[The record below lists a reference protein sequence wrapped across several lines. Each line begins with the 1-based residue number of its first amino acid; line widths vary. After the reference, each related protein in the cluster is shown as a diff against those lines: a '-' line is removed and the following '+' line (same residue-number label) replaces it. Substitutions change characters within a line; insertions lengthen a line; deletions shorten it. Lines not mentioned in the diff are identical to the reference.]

1 MMPPSP
7 PRVYLVTGPSQ
18 EVDLPAR
25 AASAMRGLPPG
36 SVAVQLRVPGAS
48 GRELLAQAR
57 ALQVVVRDGGQLLI
71 VNDRVDVAIAAGADG
86 VHLPSAGISPA
97 DARRLLG
104 AGRLVGVSCHSASDV
119 SRALAGGA
127 DFATFGPVFETP
139 SKRAHGAPV
148 GLEQLAVAAR
158 LGLPLLGLGG
168 VDLSNASAVVA
179 AGAWGLAAIRAWL
192 EADDPAAVVRALLDA
207 VERHR
212 R

>member
-1 MMPPSP
+1 
-7 PRVYLVTGPSQ
+7 
-18 EVDLPAR
+18 
-25 AASAMRGLPPG
+25 
-36 SVAVQLRVPGAS
+36 
-48 GRELLAQAR
+48 LLAQAR
-57 ALQVVVRDGGQLLI
+57 ALQVVVRDRGQLLI

>member
-1 MMPPSP
+1 
-7 PRVYLVTGPSQ
+7 VT
-18 EVDLPAR
+18 
-25 AASAMRGLPPG
+25 
-36 SVAVQLRVPGAS
+36 
-48 GRELLAQAR
+48 
-57 ALQVVVRDGGQLLI
+57 
-71 VNDRVDVAIAAGADG
+71 
-86 VHLPSAGISPA
+86 
-97 DARRLLG
+97 
-104 AGRLVGVSCHSASDV
+104 
-119 SRALAGGA
+119 RALAGGA